1 MNCREQ
7 LSNVHVRG
15 MCVCVY
21 ECWCMCVCYLCVL
34 SVCVS
39 HFTCQHFALV
49 VHNNKIN
56 SLQSAAAKGNCD
68 QSTHI
73 LRFV

>member
-15 MCVCVY
+15 VCVC
-21 ECWCMCVCYLCVL
+21 MSVCYLCVL

>member
-15 MCVCVY
+15 VY
-21 ECWCMCVCYLCVL
+21 VYVGVIC
-34 SVCVS
+34 VCVS
-39 HFTCQHFALV
+39 HFTRQHFALV

>member
-15 MCVCVY
+15 VCVCVCLY
-21 ECWCMCVCYLCVL
+21 VGVIC
-34 SVCVS
+34 VCVS
-39 HFTCQHFALV
+39 HFTRQHFALV